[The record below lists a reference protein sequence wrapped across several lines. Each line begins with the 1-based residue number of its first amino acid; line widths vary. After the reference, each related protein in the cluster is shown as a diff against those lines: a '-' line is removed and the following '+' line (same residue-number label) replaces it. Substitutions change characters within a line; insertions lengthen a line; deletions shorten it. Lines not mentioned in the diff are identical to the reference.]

1 MSGPRPLFRDD
12 DRPRQIR
19 ARSCGVHVA
28 TVTRCNSRRSRSPAG
43 SVGTRSP
50 HAIASPEDS
59 CRHDAFYRAT
69 PRFRS
74 PGIGNRESGIGTGNW
89 DSTRSHGSRFPV
101 PSSPESAVPSDPVP
115 GPQSLISH
123 LLRRLQHVADV
134 PRQGPRF
141 LRRRGSVVNRR
152 LHPRGA
158 QRNEIDPDVLQHQR
172 RALELRDE

>member
-1 MSGPRPLFRDD
+1 MS
-12 DRPRQIR
+12 
-19 ARSCGVHVA
+19 
-28 TVTRCNSRRSRSPAG
+28 SRRFLPR
-43 SVGTRSP
+43 
-50 HAIASPEDS
+50 HAAIS
-59 CRHDAFYRAT
+59 
-69 PRFRS
+69 
-74 PGIGNRESGIGTGNW
+74 IVGNRESGIGTGDW
-89 DSTRSHGSRFPV
+89 GLGTGDWGLGTGTPRGVTVPGSPFPPV
-101 PSSPESAVPSDPVP
+101 PSPQSPSDPVP